1 MLGTNLKLFCLGS
14 DLKEFLEA
22 EVELSKES
30 KRDVD
35 KLVVKEYC

>member
-14 DLKEFLEA
+14 DLKGSLEA
-22 EVELSKES
+22 KVELSKES

-35 KLVVKEYC
+35 KLVVEEYC